1 MKNIFISYRR
11 EDSEGF
17 ARGLFQS
24 LVGAFGSD
32 RVFMDVEAIRLGT
45 DFVEAIEKSL
55 LGCGALLVLIGKDWV
70 SCTDAAG
77 RRRLDDPRDF
87 VRMEVAKAL
96 EHGVTVIPVMIKGA
110 KEPAAENLPE
120 VLRPIARLQSLEL
133 RHKRWSQDVDHLISE
148 LAKLLGLERLDRH
161 GSVTPPPAPKPA
173 KKKLGGRMLVG
184 LAAVLGVAIL
194 IVAGNLLTSNNP
206 APPNKVQTDPQNQDR
221 SDPAA
226 SPAPV
231 SVSPTSENPVVVEP
245 KKTVKTKPKAPQAIN
260 LNGMWVDD
268 DGVNVQISHQGQ
280 EVVSQ
285 AYDPLT
291 GLAVNAVWRIS
302 GRNVFFN
309 WASNAGNQGTGEGTI
324 SADGAIVNYRYV
336 DNVTGERDTGQLK
349 RVTQ

>member
-1 MKNIFISYRR
+1 MNNIFISYRR

-55 LGCGALLVLIGKDWV
+55 AGCGALLVLIGKDWV
-70 SCTDAAG
+70 NCTDAAG

-110 KEPAAENLPE
+110 KEPAAENLPD
-120 VLRPIARLQSLEL
+120 VLQPIARLQSLEL
-133 RHKRWSQDVDHLISE
+133 RHERWNQDVDHLTSE
-148 LAKLLGLERLDRH
+148 LAKLLGLERLDRL
-161 GSVTPPPAPKPA
+161 GSVPPPPAPKPA
-173 KKKLGGRMLVG
+173 KKLGGRILMG

-194 IVAGNLLTSNNP
+194 IIAGNLLISKNPTSP
-206 APPNKVQTDPQNQDR
+206 DTVQLDPQNQDG

-231 SVSPTSENPVVVEP
+231 SVSPANENHVVVEP
-245 KKTVKTKPKAPQAIN
+245 KNTAKMKPNPPQAIN